1 MKIGLTYDLQE
12 DYLRRGY
19 TCEEAAEFDTEET
32 IAAIELVLQVL
43 GHEVER
49 IGGFQE
55 LLLKLTSG
63 KRPQFVFNLCEGSFG
78 FSREAQVPAVLDA
91 YRIPHTFSDAL
102 VLAVTLHKALTK
114 RIVRD
119 LGVASPGFAVIK
131 NIGDINDIDMPFP
144 LFAKP
149 VAEGSSKGISGSS
162 KVYDLNSLK
171 KVCTELLIK
180 YRQPVL
186 IEDFLPGREFTA
198 GIVGTGE
205 KARVIGAMEVV
216 FKHNDAQGTY
226 SYASKFI
233 NNHDWVEYR
242 KVDEELFKL
251 IEKEVL
257 QVWRGLDC
265 RDAGRMDFRMDKA
278 GHLNFLEINPLAGLN
293 PVHGDLPILC
303 RLYGVSYQHL
313 IEAIMDSALERV
325 NQ

>member
-19 TCEEAAEFDTEET
+19 TREEAAEFDTEET
-32 IAAIELVLQVL
+32 IAAIELVLQDL

-49 IGGFQE
+49 IGGFEE

-63 KRPQFVFNLCEGSFG
+63 KRPQLVFNLCEGSFG

-91 YRIPHTFSDAL
+91 YCIPHTFSDAM

-119 LGVASPGFAVIK
+119 LGVASPGFAVIE
-131 NIGDINDIDMPFP
+131 NIGDINDLDMPFP

-149 VAEGSSKGISGSS
+149 VAEGSSKGISASS
-162 KVYDLNSLK
+162 IVYDLNSLK
-171 KVCTELLIK
+171 KVCTDLLIK
-180 YRQPVL
+180 YRQAVL
-186 IEDFLPGREFTA
+186 VEEFLPGREFTA
-198 GIVGTGE
+198 GILGTGE

-216 FKHNDAQGTY
+216 FKHDDAQETY

-233 NNHDWVEYR
+233 NNREWVEYR
-242 KVDEELFKL
+242 RVDKELFCL
-251 IEKEVL
+251 IEKKVM
-257 QVWRGLDC
+257 QVWRGLGC
-265 RDAGRMDFRMDKA
+265 RDAGRMDFRMDKG

-303 RLYGVSYQHL
+303 RLYGIPYQEL
-313 IEAIMDSALERV
+313 IKAIMDSALERV